1 MIDKLRKKIFWIIQA
16 LLTSIVLIVLV
27 LYSVLNYKNTIN
39 SATIMVDRFTGG
51 EIRKGGKPEDLDRQI
66 NLELDGVYSFSI
78 NQNLEVIRK
87 SQNTTTETED
97 YAKLVSNKKSES
109 GIIGKYIYKVRRI
122 RNNETAVTL
131 IENENIINHIR
142 YIFSISIIGGI
153 ILIIIIYIIAKKV
166 SRTIVY
172 PVEENLEKQKQF
184 ISDASHELKTPLA
197 VIEANADVLIR
208 RSWRK

>member
-1 MIDKLRKKIFWIIQA
+1 
-16 LLTSIVLIVLV
+16 
-27 LYSVLNYKNTIN
+27 
-39 SATIMVDRFTGG
+39 MVDRFTGG

-87 SQNTTTETED
+87 SQNATTETEY

-131 IENENIINHIR
+131 IENENIINHIK